1 MGPGGPGEPE
11 ELIDSPNGWFPAR
24 MVDFSRRR
32 AWQKNL
38 GASFQWYVVGIWAP
52 ASPPWAPKG
61 PKGPRG
67 TLQGDLYE

>member
-32 AWQKNL
+32 AWQKSLAENSGGIFPVVCRRNL
-38 GASFQWYVVGIWAP
+38 GSGQ
-52 ASPPWAPKG
+52 SPWAL
-61 PKGPRG
+61 PRP
-67 TLQGDLYE
+67 TM